1 MLPVSNPT
9 SESALKFPTDFP
21 IKVMGRRVDGFAREI
36 VGVVRQHAPD
46 FDDAT
51 LEIRASSAGNYLSL
65 TATVR
70 ATSREQLDN
79 LYRALTSHPLVKFVL

>member
-1 MLPVSNPT
+1 MLPASNPA
-9 SESALKFPTDFP
+9 SESPLKFPTDFP

-46 FDDAT
+46 FDGAT